1 MLTGFELTRA
11 MYQRAMQECSSR
23 RKDETGRML
32 DYYNDSQLS
41 YMMADIQARYK
52 FPEKINPVSL
62 NLVKKIIH
70 ALAMV
75 YLRDAVRSVD
85 GTEQDKAI
93 LAEIETSAAMPVK
106 MKQANRMAKLL
117 GTILLRP
124 VWRNGRMDLDVLTPD
139 VLDVETGDTPHDLQ
153 AVQVTH
159 YSPTGDANEVTYS
172 LWTPESVQI
181 VDANGRRVSEEE
193 NPYGCL
199 PFVPCWGRPVS
210 DFFWQRGAADLILVQ
225 DAVSRLLTQAA
236 HTIDYQTSSV
246 CFVKGMEGRTTD
258 DLTLGPGSFVGL
270 PPGGEIGFVSPQAAI
285 EKIMAVVDYL
295 MKQAAVTNGLPAA
308 TMNTEV
314 TEESGVSRIVGNREL
329 EEMRADDV
337 ALFTEYERQLFDVFR
352 TVWNVHNP
360 DRQMS
365 VDAVFQINFA
375 DPKPSMTATEQISN
389 WERLMGLGLASPVDI
404 ILERDPDL
412 TREEA
417 KARLLMIRDE
427 MAEFSTVRL

>member
-1 MLTGFELTRA
+1 MLTGLELTRA
-11 MYQRAMQECSSR
+11 MYQRTMQECSSR

-199 PFVPCWGRPVS
+199 PFRAGGVPC
-210 DFFWQRGAADLILVQ
+210 
-225 DAVSRLLTQAA
+225 
-236 HTIDYQTSSV
+236 QTS
-246 CFVKGMEGRTTD
+246 F
-258 DLTLGPGSFVGL
+258 GS
-270 PPGGEIGFVSPQAAI
+270 AAPLI
-285 EKIMAVVDYL
+285 
-295 MKQAAVTNGLPAA
+295 
-308 TMNTEV
+308 
-314 TEESGVSRIVGNREL
+314 
-329 EEMRADDV
+329 
-337 ALFTEYERQLFDVFR
+337 
-352 TVWNVHNP
+352 
-360 DRQMS
+360 
-365 VDAVFQINFA
+365 
-375 DPKPSMTATEQISN
+375 
-389 WERLMGLGLASPVDI
+389 
-404 ILERDPDL
+404 
-412 TREEA
+412 
-417 KARLLMIRDE
+417 
-427 MAEFSTVRL
+427 

>member
-11 MYQRAMQECSSR
+11 MYQRAIQECSNR

-41 YMMADIQARYK
+41 YLVADIQARYK

-124 VWRNGRMDLDVLTPD
+124 VWRNGRMDLDVLT
-139 VLDVETGDTPHDLQ
+139 
-153 AVQVTH
+153 
-159 YSPTGDANEVTYS
+159 SPTGDANEVTYS

-181 VDANGRRVSEEE
+181 VDANGKRLLEEE

-427 MAEFSTVRL
+427 MAEFSTVRF

>member
-1 MLTGFELTRA
+1 
-11 MYQRAMQECSSR
+11 
-23 RKDETGRML
+23 
-32 DYYNDSQLS
+32 
-41 YMMADIQARYK
+41 
-52 FPEKINPVSL
+52 
-62 NLVKKIIH
+62 
-70 ALAMV
+70 
-75 YLRDAVRSVD
+75 
-85 GTEQDKAI
+85 
-93 LAEIETSAAMPVK
+93 
-106 MKQANRMAKLL
+106 
-117 GTILLRP
+117 
-124 VWRNGRMDLDVLTPD
+124 
-139 VLDVETGDTPHDLQ
+139 
-153 AVQVTH
+153 
-159 YSPTGDANEVTYS
+159 
-172 LWTPESVQI
+172 
-181 VDANGRRVSEEE
+181 
-193 NPYGCL
+193 
-199 PFVPCWGRPVS
+199 
-210 DFFWQRGAADLILVQ
+210 
-225 DAVSRLLTQAA
+225 
-236 HTIDYQTSSV
+236 
-246 CFVKGMEGRTTD
+246 MEGRTTD

>member
-1 MLTGFELTRA
+1 
-11 MYQRAMQECSSR
+11 
-23 RKDETGRML
+23 
-32 DYYNDSQLS
+32 
-41 YMMADIQARYK
+41 
-52 FPEKINPVSL
+52 
-62 NLVKKIIH
+62 
-70 ALAMV
+70 
-75 YLRDAVRSVD
+75 
-85 GTEQDKAI
+85 
-93 LAEIETSAAMPVK
+93 
-106 MKQANRMAKLL
+106 
-117 GTILLRP
+117 
-124 VWRNGRMDLDVLTPD
+124 
-139 VLDVETGDTPHDLQ
+139 
-153 AVQVTH
+153 
-159 YSPTGDANEVTYS
+159 
-172 LWTPESVQI
+172 
-181 VDANGRRVSEEE
+181 
-193 NPYGCL
+193 
-199 PFVPCWGRPVS
+199 
-210 DFFWQRGAADLILVQ
+210 
-225 DAVSRLLTQAA
+225 
-236 HTIDYQTSSV
+236 
-246 CFVKGMEGRTTD
+246 
-258 DLTLGPGSFVGL
+258 
-270 PPGGEIGFVSPQAAI
+270 
-285 EKIMAVVDYL
+285 MAVVDYL

-352 TVWNVHNP
+352 TVWNIHNP

>member
-11 MYQRAMQECSSR
+11 MYQRAMQECSNR
-23 RKDETGRML
+23 RKDEAGRML

-41 YMMADIQARYK
+41 YIVADIQARYK

-93 LAEIETSAAMPVK
+93 LAEIETSAAMAVK

-117 GTILLRP
+117 GTVLLRP

-172 LWTPESVQI
+172 LWTPETVQT
-181 VDANGRRVSEEE
+181 VDANGKRLLEEE
-193 NPYGCL
+193 NPYKRL

-270 PPGGEIGFVSPQAAI
+270 PPGGEICFAA
-285 EKIMAVVDYL
+285 
-295 MKQAAVTNGLPAA
+295 
-308 TMNTEV
+308 
-314 TEESGVSRIVGNREL
+314 SRHRKDHGR
-329 EEMRADDV
+329 
-337 ALFTEYERQLFDVFR
+337 
-352 TVWNVHNP
+352 
-360 DRQMS
+360 
-365 VDAVFQINFA
+365 
-375 DPKPSMTATEQISN
+375 
-389 WERLMGLGLASPVDI
+389 G
-404 ILERDPDL
+404 
-412 TREEA
+412 
-417 KARLLMIRDE
+417 
-427 MAEFSTVRL
+427 